1 MPCHLNLFA
10 FDVKIL
16 LPTLNF
22 GEEGGELKH
31 LINLLDSGPLAVK
44 LIGGSI
50 ISKYGLKNPD
60 KSLGA
65 HLRKLNKSIYI
76 KREQS
81 IGGLTFSQSIPIIEE
96 LNNSDVLVLYFG
108 TSVGWPRIS
117 RKMEGHLR
125 PELLES
131 TSFHLPVYSSK
142 KFTNRVKAKIRHL
155 ERNALKIILF
165 PFGLYRP
172 RNSLEDLPNLI
183 TAIEHLAERKSH
195 LIIWVQHNSLGYRRL
210 WLERKVYGRYYSEIL
225 KSLENFRS
233 PHFRV
238 LTPDNNFLIQENYL
252 LDGVH
257 LSEIGHQRMAN
268 LIYAEI
274 QTALAEARDYMAENG
289 K

>member
-1 MPCHLNLFA
+1 M
-10 FDVKIL
+10 
-16 LPTLNF
+16 
-22 GEEGGELKH
+22 KH
-31 LINLLDSGPLAVK
+31 LIQLLGPGPLAVK

-50 ISKYGLKNPD
+50 ISKYGLKNAEQ
-60 KSLGA
+60 SVGTYLQ
-65 HLRKLNKSIYI
+65 KLNKSIYI

-96 LNNSDVLVLYFG
+96 LNDTDVLVLYFG

-125 PELLES
+125 PDLLES
-131 TSFHLPVYSSK
+131 TSFHIPVYRSK
-142 KFTNRVKAKIRHL
+142 SFRKRVKGKLRHL

-172 RNSLEDLPNLI
+172 RHSLEDLPNLI

-210 WLERKVYGRYYSEIL
+210 WLERKIYNKYYAEIL
-225 KSLENFRS
+225 RSLEKHKS

-238 LTPDNNFLIQENYL
+238 LTPHKDFITQENYL
-252 LDGVH
+252 VDGVH

>member
-1 MPCHLNLFA
+1 MWLEFIYPSHETQYTNLKFWR
-10 FDVKIL
+10 
-16 LPTLNF
+16 
-22 GEEGGELKH
+22 GGGLKH
-31 LINLLDSGPLAVK
+31 LIQLLGPAPLAIK

-50 ISKYGLKNPD
+50 ISKYGLKGPD
-60 KSLGA
+60 QSVGA
-65 HLRKLNKSIYI
+65 YLNKLSKSIYI

-81 IGGLTFSQSIPIIEE
+81 IGGLSFSQSIPIIES
-96 LNNSDVLVLYFG
+96 LNDTDILVLFFG

-131 TSFHLPVYSSK
+131 TSFHLSVYTSK
-142 KFTNRVKAKIRHL
+142 KFQNRVKAKIRHL
-155 ERNALKIILF
+155 ERNALKLILF

-172 RNSLEDLPNLI
+172 RHSLEDLPNLI
-183 TAIEHLAERKSH
+183 AAIDHLAERKSH

-210 WLERKVYGRYYSEIL
+210 WLERKVYNRYYLEIL
-225 KSLENFRS
+225 KSLENYRS

-238 LTPDNNFLIQENYL
+238 ITPDNNFLIQENYL
-252 LDGVH
+252 VDGVH

-268 LIYAEI
+268 LIHAEI
-274 QTALAEARDYMAENG
+274 QTALAEARHYMAENG

>member
-1 MPCHLNLFA
+1 MYASAIH
-10 FDVKIL
+10 VKLYLPIL
-16 LPTLNF
+16 KF
-22 GEEGGELKH
+22 GEGGGLKH
-31 LINLLDSGPLAVK
+31 LIQLLGPGPLAIK

-50 ISKYGLKNPD
+50 ISQYGLKNPD
-60 KSLGA
+60 QRIGA
-65 HLRKLNKSIYI
+65 FLRKLNKSIYI

-81 IGGLTFSQSIPIIEE
+81 IGGLSFSQSIPIIES
-96 LNNSDVLVLYFG
+96 LNDTDILVLFFG

-131 TSFHLPVYSSK
+131 TSFHLPVYTSK
-142 KFTNRVKAKIRHL
+142 KFQNRLKAKLRHL
-155 ERNALKIILF
+155 ERNALKLILF

-172 RNSLEDLPNLI
+172 RHSLEDLPNLI

-210 WLERKVYGRYYSEIL
+210 WLERKVYHRYYSEIL
-225 KSLENFRS
+225 ECLENFRS
-233 PHFRV
+233 PHFRI
-238 LTPDNNFLIQENYL
+238 LTPDDNFLIQENYL
-252 LDGVH
+252 VDGVH
-257 LSEIGHQRMAN
+257 LSEMGHERMAN

-274 QTALAEARDYMAENG
+274 QTALSEARHYIAENV